1 LIDELLRCEGLE
13 MRFGAT
19 HALRDA
25 SLTVQ
30 AGEVHGLLGQ
40 NGSGKSTLIKILAGY
55 HSPLGGS
62 VWMAGEAA
70 FVHQDLGLI
79 PELSVLEN
87 FCAAEWAEGR
97 GMAPIGWR
105 AKRRQVERALAD
117 FGVALKPDLL
127 VRDLRAVD
135 RALLAVV
142 RATETMRRKGGGA
155 GLLVLDE
162 PTVFLAGADAER
174 LYALMRR
181 VAGQGS
187 GVLFVSH
194 DIEEVKRVTDRIT
207 VLRDGTN
214 AGTVRTADV
223 DVDEIVSMVVG
234 AKVRISSRR
243 DHTPLGGSDLEVAG
257 LATLRLKGVS
267 FKAARGLI
275 VGLTGL
281 PGSGYDEVLYTLYG
295 ATRARA
301 GTVRLGDRTF
311 GLAGMTPFRARAM
324 GMAFVPSDRLS
335 EGCVPEFSIAE
346 NNSLPALEQCR
357 RGPLLSRRRIR
368 SLVGR
373 QISGYGVLVA
383 SVDAPYATMSGG
395 NQQKAMLARWLDLEP
410 AVLALNQPTQ
420 GVDVGARAEIWR
432 LLRDTRAGRI
442 TLCASLDHD
451 ELITL
456 CDQVL
461 VFRRGRI
468 AAVLEGPA
476 ITDAAI
482 AQCSVEAATA

>member
-1 LIDELLRCEGLE
+1 
-13 MRFGAT
+13 
-19 HALRDA
+19 
-25 SLTVQ
+25 V
-30 AGEVHGLLGQ
+30 
-40 NGSGKSTLIKILAGY
+40 
-55 HSPLGGS
+55 
-62 VWMAGEAA
+62 
-70 FVHQDLGLI
+70 
-79 PELSVLEN
+79 
-87 FCAAEWAEGR
+87 
-97 GMAPIGWR
+97 GWR
-105 AKRRQVERALAD
+105 IKRRQVARALED
-117 FGVALKPDLL
+117 FGVPLKPDVL

-142 RATETMRRKGGGA
+142 RAMETMRRNGGA

-162 PTVFLAGADAER
+162 PTVFLAGGDAER
-174 LYALMRR
+174 LYAVMRR

-207 VLRDGTN
+207 VLRDGAN
-214 AGTVRTADV
+214 VGTVRTV
-223 DVDEIVSMVVG
+223 DVDIDEIVRMVVG
-234 AKVRISSRR
+234 VK
-243 DHTPLGGSDLEVAG
+243 LGIAARADRLPPASADGRLEVEG
-257 LATLRLKGVS
+257 LAAARLGGVS
-267 FKAARGLI
+267 FTAARGSI

-281 PGSGYDEVLYTLYG
+281 PGSGYEDALYALYG
-295 ATRARA
+295 AVPARA
-301 GTVRLGDRTF
+301 GTVTIGGRTV
-311 GLAGMTPFRARAM
+311 GLAGMTPFRARAL
-324 GMAFVPSDRLS
+324 GMAFVPGDRLS

-357 RGPLLSRRRIR
+357 RGPVLSQRRIR

-373 QISGYGVLVA
+373 QVSGYGVLVA

-395 NQQKAMLARWLDLEP
+395 NQQKAMLAKWLDLEP

-476 ITDAAI
+476 ITDAGI
-482 AQCSVEAATA
+482 AQRSVEAASA